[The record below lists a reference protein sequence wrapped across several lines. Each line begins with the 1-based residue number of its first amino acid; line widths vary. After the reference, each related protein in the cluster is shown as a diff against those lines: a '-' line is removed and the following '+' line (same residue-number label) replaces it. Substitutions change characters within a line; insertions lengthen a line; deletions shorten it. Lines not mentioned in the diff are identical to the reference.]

1 VTGQPIEEAPDMTT
15 MMLQA
20 TVKPECVGDVEA
32 AVKTMFA
39 AIDAAAPDGV
49 RYASCRSQD
58 GVSFVALLA
67 LDDGIENPLP
77 AIPEFRAFQE
87 GLGQWL
93 AAPPVPD
100 QLTVV
105 GSYRLF

>member
-1 VTGQPIEEAPDMTT
+1 VTDHECEEKPEMNT
-15 MMLQA
+15 MMVQA
-20 TVKPECVGDVEA
+20 TVKPECVRDVEA
-32 AVKTMFA
+32 AAKTMFA
-39 AIDAAAPDGV
+39 AIEAAAPDGV
-49 RYASCRSQD
+49 RYASCRLSD

-77 AIPEFRAFQE
+77 AIAEFRAFQE

-93 AAPPVPD
+93 ATPPVPD

>member
-1 VTGQPIEEAPDMTT
+1 VTAQRIEEKAMDT

-20 TVKPECVGDVEA
+20 TVKPECVDDVEA

-39 AIDAAAPDGV
+39 AIDDAAPEGV
-49 RYASCRSQD
+49 RYASLRSSD

-67 LDDGIENPLP
+67 LDDGIENPLA
-77 AIPEFRAFQE
+77 AIPEFRAFQQ
-87 GLGQWL
+87 GLGEWL

-100 QLTVV
+100 QMTVV